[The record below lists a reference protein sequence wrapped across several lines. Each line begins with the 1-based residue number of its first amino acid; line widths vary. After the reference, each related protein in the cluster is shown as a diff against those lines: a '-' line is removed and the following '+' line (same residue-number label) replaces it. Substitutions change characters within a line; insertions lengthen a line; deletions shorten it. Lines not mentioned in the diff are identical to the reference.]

1 VSMTGSPGYLDIA
14 GLSAAIGP
22 LGRKGRGSGKISICL
37 LAETLIATCSVILVI
52 RLLALGSVHEV
63 QWFLGPVVLVVAAM
77 VPAVAGRS
85 SFPRIAPGTGQLR
98 GVVVEFCR
106 VCLAVLPVSFAVLWL
121 LYWWG
126 LGAPLGGAVPHGRGW
141 LAFVLYQFIGLQRGA
156 GRLGEY
162 RRLCGLLCRCTRGR
176 LGRTAVGSDVFS
188 GPGAGL
194 AVSADRLS
202 AWADSFSRAGEHLLL
217 HTGCGAYLMA
227 PEPAWRSVSLV
238 AALRRQPAGRSP
250 Y

>member
-1 VSMTGSPGYLDIA
+1 MSMTGSPGYLDIA

-141 LAFVLYQFIGLQRGA
+141 LAFVLYQFMYVALAEEIFFRGYLLTNILRLVGPLASSVVLAGWVSIAASAACFAAAHVVVWGEPLSALTFFPGLV
-156 GRLGEY
+156 LGWLY
-162 RRLCGLLCRCTRGR
+162 LRTGCLLGPILFHGLANICYCT
-176 LGRTAVGSDVFS
+176 LA
-188 GPGAGL
+188 AGL
-194 AVSADRLS
+194 
-202 AWADSFSRAGEHLLL
+202 
-217 HTGCGAYLMA
+217 T
-227 PEPAWRSVSLV
+227 
-238 AALRRQPAGRSP
+238 
-250 Y
+250 